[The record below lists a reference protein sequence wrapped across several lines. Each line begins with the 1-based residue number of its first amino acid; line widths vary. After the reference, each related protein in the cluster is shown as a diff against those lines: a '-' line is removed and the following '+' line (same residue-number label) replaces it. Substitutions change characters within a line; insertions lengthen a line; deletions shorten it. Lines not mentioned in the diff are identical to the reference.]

1 MKYSNLNVLEIN
13 EISRIVKEKQ
23 PSLFKQICIFIGQL
37 FYYTF
42 VVHFKYKSLP
52 VNYKGLL
59 FFGVSLNNRRSLEPI
74 IDKVEKD
81 TYLYLNNHV
90 TDVHKR
96 RAWWHSVPYF
106 FTLIKLYKKSDKED
120 KTLILKYFTRLWTTY
135 GLYEIAGEMLD
146 KYKVKVL
153 VLANDHNDIN
163 RCLIFNALEKGIKT
177 VYVQHA
183 SVKKGFPRLDFT
195 YSFLDGKESLEKYV
209 YAGKPNGEIYLSGGV
224 RFDFLYDKIVKRNY
238 DVKKIGVAI
247 NMLDDFEIVKK
258 LCLFLKQ
265 EGYND
270 LILRPHPR
278 YQHLNSDWL
287 IKNNITISNP
297 KDESSYD
304 FIANIDFMI
313 SNESA
318 IHLDASIMY
327 CPTVMYN
334 MSADFVVMRQTASV
348 MDDYNFIKNNLVKLA
363 NTDEELLM
371 FIKNPDDILPTR
383 EVLQY
388 YNASSNT
395 HLEGKLGTTIARFL
409 ELLCQ
414 GKENQFDKELGF
426 VKNSII
432 YHEIDDTFAK

>member
-1 MKYSNLNVLEIN
+1 MKYSELNVLEIN
-13 EISRIVKEKQ
+13 KISYIVKEKQ

-42 VVHFKYKSLP
+42 LIHFKYKALP
-52 VNYKGLL
+52 ANYKGLL

-74 IDKVEKD
+74 INNIEKD
-81 TYLYLNNHV
+81 TYLYLNNHI

-96 RAWWHSVPYF
+96 RAWWHSIPYLS
-106 FTLIKLYKKSDKED
+106 TLIKLYKKSDKED
-120 KTLILKYFTRLWTTY
+120 KALILKYFTRLLTTY

-163 RCLIFNALEKGIKT
+163 RCLIFNALERGIKT

-195 YSFLDGKESLEKYV
+195 YSFLDGKESLEKYF
-209 YAGKPNGEIYLSGGV
+209 YAGIPKGEVYLSGGV

-247 NMLDDFEIVKK
+247 NMLDDFDKVKK
-258 LCLFLKQ
+258 LCLFLKNNN
-265 EGYND
+265 YHD

-278 YQHLNSDWL
+278 YQHLNSEWL
-287 IKNNITISNP
+287 INNNISISNP
-297 KDESSYD
+297 KEESSFD
-304 FIANIDFMI
+304 FISKIDFMI

-327 CPTVMYN
+327 CPTVLYN
-334 MSADFVVMRQTASV
+334 LSDNKVL
-348 MDDYNFIKNNLVKLA
+348 DDYNFVKNALVKLA
-363 NTDEELLM
+363 NTDEELLN
-371 FIKNPDDILPTR
+371 FIKNPKDVMPTK
-383 EVLQY
+383 ETLQY
-388 YNASSNT
+388 YNASSNS
-395 HLEGKLGTTIARFL
+395 HLEGKLGITIAHFL

-414 GKENQFDKELGF
+414 EKENQFDREYGF
-426 VKNSII
+426 INVSDFL
-432 YHEIDDTFAK
+432 HEIKD

>member
-42 VVHFKYKSLP
+42 IVHFKYKSLP

-74 IDKVEKD
+74 INNVEKD
-81 TYLYLNNHV
+81 TYLYLNNHI

-96 RAWWHSVPYF
+96 RAWWHSIPYLS
-106 FTLIKLYKKSDKED
+106 TLIKLYKKSDKED
-120 KTLILKYFTRLWTTY
+120 KALILKYFTRLLTTY

-163 RCLIFNALEKGIKT
+163 RCLIFNALERKIKT
-177 VYVQHA
+177 IYVQHA

-195 YSFLDGKESLEKYV
+195 YSFLDGKESLEKYF
-209 YAGKPNGEIYLSGGV
+209 YAGRPKGEVYLSGGV

-247 NMLDDFEIVKK
+247 NMLDNFDKVKK
-258 LCLFLKQ
+258 LCLFLKNNN
-265 EGYND
+265 YHD

-278 YQHLNSDWL
+278 YQHLNTEWL
-287 IKNNITISNP
+287 IKNNIAISNP
-297 KDESSYD
+297 KEENSFD
-304 FIANIDFMI
+304 FISKIDFMI

-327 CPTVMYN
+327 CPTVLYN
-334 MSADFVVMRQTASV
+334 MSDNKVL
-348 MDDYNFIKNNLVKLA
+348 DDYNFVKNALVKLA
-363 NTDEELLM
+363 NTDEELLN
-371 FIKNPDDILPTR
+371 FIKNPKDVMPTK
-383 EVLQY
+383 ETLQY
-388 YNASSNT
+388 YNASSNS
-395 HLEGKLGTTIARFL
+395 HLEGKLGITIAHFL

-414 GKENQFDKELGF
+414 EKENQFDREYGF
-426 VKNSII
+426 INVSDFL
-432 YHEIDDTFAK
+432 HEIKD

>member
-23 PSLFKQICIFIGQL
+23 PSLFKQICIFIGQF

-42 VVHFKYKSLP
+42 IIHFKYKSLP

-74 IDKVEKD
+74 INNVEKD
-81 TYLYLNNHV
+81 TYLYLNNHI

-96 RAWWHSVPYF
+96 RAWWHSIPYLS
-106 FTLIKLYKKSDKED
+106 TLIKLYKKSNKED
-120 KTLILKYFTRLWTTY
+120 KALILKYFTRLLTTY

-163 RCLIFNALEKGIKT
+163 RCLIFNALERGIKT

-183 SVKKGFPRLDFT
+183 SVKKGFPRLDFA
-195 YSFLDGKESLEKYV
+195 YSFLDGKESLEKYF
-209 YAGKPNGEIYLSGGV
+209 YAGRPKGEVYLSGGV

-247 NMLDDFEIVKK
+247 NMLDDFDKVKK
-258 LCLFLKQ
+258 LCLFLKNNN
-265 EGYND
+265 YKD

-278 YQHLNSDWL
+278 YQHLNTEWL
-287 IKNNITISNP
+287 IKNNIAISNP
-297 KDESSYD
+297 KEETSFD
-304 FIANIDFMI
+304 FISKIDFMI

-327 CPTVMYN
+327 CPTVLFN
-334 MSADFVVMRQTASV
+334 ISNNIIL
-348 MDDYNFIKNNLVKLA
+348 DDYNFVKNNLVKLA
-363 NTDEELLM
+363 NTEDELLK
-371 FIKNPDDILPTR
+371 FIKNPR
-383 EVLQY
+383 EVMPTKETLQY

-395 HLEGKLGTTIARFL
+395 HLEGKLGSTIARFL
-409 ELLCQ
+409 ELVCQ
-414 GKENQFDKELGF
+414 GKEKQFDKESGF
-426 VKNSII
+426 VKNSVLF
-432 YHEIDDTFAK
+432 HEIDDSFAK

>member
-1 MKYSNLNVLEIN
+1 MRYSELNVLEIN

-42 VVHFKYKSLP
+42 IVHFKYKSLP
-52 VNYKGLL
+52 VNYKGLV

-74 IDKVEKD
+74 IDNVEKD
-81 TYLYLNNHV
+81 TFLYLNNHV

-96 RAWWHSVPYF
+96 RAWWHSIPYI
-106 FTLIKLYKKSDKED
+106 FTLIKLYKKSNQED
-120 KTLILKYFTRLWTTY
+120 KSLIIKYFTRLLTTY
-135 GLYEIAGEMLD
+135 GLYKVAGEMLD
-146 KYKVKVL
+146 KYNVKVL

-163 RCLIFNALEKGIKT
+163 RCLIFNALERNIKT

-195 YSFLDGKESLEKYV
+195 YSFLDGLESLHKYL
-209 YAGKPNGEIYLSGGV
+209 YAGKPNGEVYLSGGV
-224 RFDFLYDKIVKRNY
+224 RFDFLYDKIVKRN
-238 DVKKIGVAI
+238 DEVKKIGVAI
-247 NMLDDFEIVKK
+247 NMLDDFEKVKN
-258 LCLFLKQ
+258 LCLFLKN
-265 EGYND
+265 EGYED
-270 LILRPHPR
+270 IILRPHPR
-278 YQHLNSDWL
+278 YQHLDTEWL
-287 IKNNITISNP
+287 IKNNISISNP
-297 KDESSYD
+297 KEESSFD

-327 CPTVMYN
+327 CPTVLYN
-334 MSADFVVMRQTASV
+334 MSDNKVL
-348 MDDYNFIKNNLVKLA
+348 DDYNFIKNNLVKLA

-371 FIKNPDDILPTR
+371 FIKNPKDILPTR

-414 GKENQFDKELGF
+414 GKEKQFDKEQGF
-426 VKNSII
+426 VKNSVIF
-432 YHEIDDTFAK
+432 HEIDDPFAG

>member
-42 VVHFKYKSLP
+42 IVHFKYKSLP

-74 IDKVEKD
+74 INNIEKD
-81 TYLYLNNHV
+81 TYLYLNNHI

-96 RAWWHSVPYF
+96 RAWWHSIPYLS
-106 FTLIKLYKKSDKED
+106 TLIKLYKKSDKED
-120 KTLILKYFTRLWTTY
+120 KALILKYFTRLLTTY

-195 YSFLDGKESLEKYV
+195 YSFLDGKESLEKYF
-209 YAGKPNGEIYLSGGV
+209 YAGRPKGEVYLSGGV

-247 NMLDDFEIVKK
+247 NMLDDFDKVKK
-258 LCLFLKQ
+258 LCLFLKNNN
-265 EGYND
+265 YND

-278 YQHLNSDWL
+278 YQHLNTEWL
-287 IKNNITISNP
+287 IKNNIAISNP
-297 KDESSYD
+297 KEESSFD
-304 FIANIDFMI
+304 FISKIDFMI

-327 CPTVMYN
+327 CPTVLFN
-334 MSADFVVMRQTASV
+334 ISNNIIL
-348 MDDYNFIKNNLVKLA
+348 DDYNFVKNNLVKLA
-363 NTDEELLM
+363 NTEDELLK
-371 FIKNPDDILPTR
+371 FIKNPR
-383 EVLQY
+383 EVMPTKDTLQY

-395 HLEGKLGTTIARFL
+395 HLEGKLGITIARFL
-409 ELLCQ
+409 ELVCQ
-414 GKENQFDKELGF
+414 GKEKQFDKESGF
-426 VKNSII
+426 VKNSVLF
-432 YHEIDDTFAK
+432 HEIDDSFAK

>member
-42 VVHFKYKSLP
+42 IIHFKYKSLP

-74 IDKVEKD
+74 INNVEKD
-81 TYLYLNNHV
+81 TYLYLNNHI

-96 RAWWHSVPYF
+96 RAWWHSIPYLS
-106 FTLIKLYKKSDKED
+106 TLIKIYKKSDKED
-120 KTLILKYFTRLWTTY
+120 KALILKYFTRLLTTY

-163 RCLIFNALEKGIKT
+163 RCLIFNALERGIKT

-195 YSFLDGKESLEKYV
+195 YSFLDGKESLEKYF
-209 YAGKPNGEIYLSGGV
+209 YAGRPKGEVYLSGGV

-247 NMLDDFEIVKK
+247 NMLDDFEKVKK
-258 LCLFLKQ
+258 LCLFLKNNN
-265 EGYND
+265 YND

-278 YQHLNSDWL
+278 YQHLNTEWL
-287 IKNNITISNP
+287 IKNNIAISNP
-297 KDESSYD
+297 KEETSFD
-304 FIANIDFMI
+304 FISKIDFMI

-327 CPTVMYN
+327 CPTVLFN
-334 MSADFVVMRQTASV
+334 ISNNIIL
-348 MDDYNFIKNNLVKLA
+348 DDYNFVKNNLVKLA
-363 NTDEELLM
+363 NTEDELLI
-371 FIKNPDDILPTR
+371 FIKNPR
-383 EVLQY
+383 EVMPTKETLQY

-395 HLEGKLGTTIARFL
+395 HLEGKLGSTIARFL

-414 GKENQFDKELGF
+414 GKEKQFDKESGF
-426 VKNSII
+426 VKNSVLF
-432 YHEIDDTFAK
+432 HEIDGTFAK

>member
-1 MKYSNLNVLEIN
+1 MRYSDLNVLEIN

-42 VVHFKYKSLP
+42 IVHFKYKSLP
-52 VNYKGLL
+52 VNYKGLV

-74 IDKVEKD
+74 INKVEKD
-81 TYLYLNNHV
+81 SYLYLNNHV

-96 RAWWHSVPYF
+96 RAWWHSIPYIF
-106 FTLIKLYKKSDKED
+106 SLIRLYRKSNKED
-120 KTLILKYFTRLWTTY
+120 KSLIIKYFTRLWTTY
-135 GLYEIAGEMLD
+135 GLYKVAGEMLD
-146 KYKVKVL
+146 KYNVKVL

-195 YSFLDGKESLEKYV
+195 YSFLDGQEALDKYL
-209 YAGKPNGEIYLSGGV
+209 YAGKPNGEVYLSGGV
-224 RFDFLYDKIVKRNY
+224 RFDFLYDKIVKRNE

-247 NMLDDFEIVKK
+247 NMLDDFEKVKN
-258 LCLFLKQ
+258 LCLFLKK

-270 LILRPHPR
+270 LTLRPHPR
-278 YQHLNSDWL
+278 YQHLDSEWL
-287 IKNNITISNP
+287 IKNDIAISNP
-297 KDESSYD
+297 KEESSFD

-318 IHLDASIMY
+318 IHLDASIKH
-327 CPTVMYN
+327 CPTVLYN
-334 MSADFVVMRQTASV
+334 MSNNQIL
-348 MDDYNFIKNNLVKLA
+348 DDYNFIKNNLVKLA
-363 NTDEELLM
+363 ENGNILLN
-371 FIKNPDDILPTR
+371 FIKNKNEIFLNK

-388 YNASSNT
+388 YNASSYS
-395 HLEGKLGTTIARFL
+395 HLEGKLGETIAMFL
-409 ELLCQ
+409 NMLYQ
-414 GKENQFDKELGF
+414 NNENQFDTKYGF
-426 VKNSII
+426 FKDSDFIHKIVNKN
-432 YHEIDDTFAK
+432 

>member
-1 MKYSNLNVLEIN
+1 MKYSKLDVLEIN
-13 EISRIVKEKQ
+13 RISQIVKEKQ

-74 IDKVEKD
+74 IDEVEKD

-96 RAWWHSVPYF
+96 RAWWHSIPYLP
-106 FTLIKLYKKSDKED
+106 TLINLYRNSDKEN
-120 KTLILKYFTRLWTTY
+120 KALILKYFTRLWTTY

-146 KYKVKVL
+146 KYNVKVL

-163 RCLIFNALEKGIKT
+163 RCLIFNALERGIKT

-183 SVKKGFPRLDFT
+183 SVKKGFPRLDFA
-195 YSFLDGKESLEKYV
+195 YSFLDGRESLEKYV
-209 YAGKPNGEIYLSGGV
+209 YAGKPAGEVYLSGGV

-247 NMLDDFEIVKK
+247 NMLDDFEKVKK

-278 YQHLNSDWL
+278 YQHLNSEWL
-287 IKNNITISNP
+287 IKNNIAISNP
-297 KDESSYD
+297 KEESSYD

-327 CPTVMYN
+327 CPTVLYN
-334 MSADFVVMRQTASV
+334 MSATSV
-348 MDDYNFIKNNLVKLA
+348 LDDYNFIKNNLVKLA

-371 FIKNPDDILPTR
+371 FIKNPRDILPTR

-414 GKENQFDKELGF
+414 GKEKQFDKEQGF
-426 VKNSII
+426 VKNSVI
-432 YHEIDDTFAK
+432 YHEIDGHFAK

>member
-1 MKYSNLNVLEIN
+1 MRYSELNVLEIN

-42 VVHFKYKSLP
+42 IVHFKYKSLP
-52 VNYKGLL
+52 VNYKGLV

-74 IDKVEKD
+74 IDNVEKD
-81 TYLYLNNHV
+81 TFLYLNNHV

-96 RAWWHSVPYF
+96 RAWWHSIPYIF
-106 FTLIKLYKKSDKED
+106 SLIKLYKKSCKED
-120 KTLILKYFTRLWTTY
+120 KSLIIKYFTRLLTTY
-135 GLYEIAGEMLD
+135 GLYKVAGEMLD
-146 KYKVKVL
+146 KYNVKVL

-163 RCLIFNALEKGIKT
+163 RCLIFNALERNIKT

-195 YSFLDGKESLEKYV
+195 CSFLDGLESLHKYL
-209 YAGKPNGEIYLSGGV
+209 YAGKPNGEVYLSGGV
-224 RFDFLYDKIVKRNY
+224 RFDFLYDKIVKRN
-238 DVKKIGVAI
+238 DEVKKIGVAI
-247 NMLDDFEIVKK
+247 NMLDDFEKVKN
-258 LCLFLKQ
+258 LCLFLKN
-265 EGYND
+265 EGYED
-270 LILRPHPR
+270 IILRPHPR
-278 YQHLNSDWL
+278 YQHLDTEWL
-287 IKNNITISNP
+287 IKNNISISNP
-297 KDESSYD
+297 KEESSFD

-327 CPTVMYN
+327 CPTVLYN
-334 MSADFVVMRQTASV
+334 MSDNKVL
-348 MDDYNFIKNNLVKLA
+348 DDYNFIKNNLVKLA

-371 FIKNPDDILPTR
+371 FIKNPKDILPTR

-414 GKENQFDKELGF
+414 GKEKQFDKEQGF
-426 VKNSII
+426 VKNSVIF
-432 YHEIDDTFAK
+432 HEIDDSFAG

>member
-42 VVHFKYKSLP
+42 IVHFKYKSLP

-74 IDKVEKD
+74 INNVENE

-96 RAWWHSVPYF
+96 RAWWHSIPYLF
-106 FTLIKLYKKSDKED
+106 SLIKLYKKTNKDDKA
-120 KTLILKYFTRLWTTY
+120 LILKYFTRLWTTY
-135 GLYEIAGEMLD
+135 GLYKIAGEMLD
-146 KYKVKVL
+146 KYNVKVL

-183 SVKKGFPRLDFT
+183 SVKRGFPRLDFT
-195 YSFLDGKESLEKYV
+195 YSFLDGKESLEKYL
-209 YAGKPNGEIYLSGGV
+209 YDGKPKGEVYLSGGV
-224 RFDFLYDKIVKRNY
+224 RFDSLYDKIVKRNY
-238 DVKKIGVAI
+238 ETQRIGIAI
-247 NMLDDFEIVKK
+247 NMLDDFEKIKS
-258 LCLFLKQ
+258 LCLFLKNNN
-265 EGYND
+265 YNN

-278 YQHLNSDWL
+278 YQHLNSEWL
-287 IKNNITISNP
+287 IKNNISISNP
-297 KDESSYD
+297 KEESSFD
-304 FIANIDFMI
+304 FISKIDFMI

-327 CPTVMYN
+327 CPTVLYN
-334 MSADFVVMRQTASV
+334 MSDNKVL
-348 MDDYNFIKNNLVKLA
+348 DDYNFVKNNLVKLA
-363 NTDEELLM
+363 NTDEELLK
-371 FIKNPDDILPTR
+371 FIKNPKDVMPTK

-388 YNASSNT
+388 YNASSNS
-395 HLEGKLGTTIARFL
+395 HLEGKLGSTIARFL
-409 ELLCQ
+409 ELVCQ
-414 GKENQFDKELGF
+414 GKENQFDKESGF
-426 VKNSII
+426 VKNSVLF
-432 YHEIDDTFAK
+432 HEIDDSFAK

>member
-1 MKYSNLNVLEIN
+1 MKYSKLDVLEIN
-13 EISRIVKEKQ
+13 RISQIVKEKQ

-52 VNYKGLL
+52 INYKGLL

-96 RAWWHSVPYF
+96 RAWWHSIPYLP
-106 FTLIKLYKKSDKED
+106 TLINLYKNSDKEN
-120 KTLILKYFTRLWTTY
+120 KALILKYFTRLWTTY

-146 KYKVKVL
+146 KYNVKVL

-163 RCLIFNALEKGIKT
+163 RCLIFNALERGIKT

-183 SVKKGFPRLDFT
+183 SVKKGFPRLDFA
-195 YSFLDGKESLEKYV
+195 YSFLDGRESLEKYV
-209 YAGKPNGEIYLSGGV
+209 YAGKPAGEVYLSGGV

-247 NMLDDFEIVKK
+247 NMLDDFEKVKK

-265 EGYND
+265 EGYSD

-278 YQHLNSDWL
+278 YQHLNSEWL
-287 IKNNITISNP
+287 IKNNIAISNP
-297 KDESSYD
+297 KEESSYD

-327 CPTVMYN
+327 CPTVLYN
-334 MSADFVVMRQTASV
+334 MSATSV
-348 MDDYNFIKNNLVKLA
+348 LDDYNFIKNNLVKLA

-371 FIKNPDDILPTR
+371 FIKNPKDILPTR

-414 GKENQFDKELGF
+414 GKEKQFDKEQGF
-426 VKNSII
+426 VKNSVI
-432 YHEIDDTFAK
+432 YHEIDDSYLSS

>member
-1 MKYSNLNVLEIN
+1 MRYSKLNVLEIN

-42 VVHFKYKSLP
+42 IIHFKYKSLP

-96 RAWWHSVPYF
+96 RAWWHSIPYIF
-106 FTLIKLYKKSDKED
+106 SLIKFYKKSNQED
-120 KTLILKYFTRLWTTY
+120 KSLILKYFTRLWTTY
-135 GLYEIAGEMLD
+135 GLYKIAGEMLD
-146 KYKVKVL
+146 KYNVKVL

-163 RCLIFNALEKGIKT
+163 RCLIYNALEKGIKT

-195 YSFLDGKESLEKYV
+195 YSFLDGQESLDKYLH
-209 YAGKPNGEIYLSGGV
+209 AGKPNGEVYLSGGV

-238 DVKKIGVAI
+238 DVKKIGIAI
-247 NMLDDFEIVKK
+247 NMLDDFEKVKS
-258 LCLFLKQ
+258 LCLFLKE

-278 YQHLNSDWL
+278 YQHLDSEWL
-287 IKNNITISNP
+287 IKNDIAISNP
-297 KDESSYD
+297 KEESSFD

-318 IHLDASIMY
+318 IHLDASIMH
-327 CPTVMYN
+327 CPTVLYN
-334 MSADFVVMRQTASV
+334 MSDNKVL
-348 MDDYNFIKNNLVKLA
+348 DDYNFIKNNLVKLA

-371 FIKNPDDILPTR
+371 FIKNPKDILPTR
-383 EVLQY
+383 EVLQN

-414 GKENQFDKELGF
+414 GKEKQFDKEQGF
-426 VKNSII
+426 VKESVIF
-432 YHEIDDTFAK
+432 HEIDDSFAG

>member
-42 VVHFKYKSLP
+42 IVHFKYKSLP

-74 IDKVEKD
+74 INNIEKD
-81 TYLYLNNHV
+81 TYLYLNNHI

-120 KTLILKYFTRLWTTY
+120 KALILKYFTRLLTTY

-163 RCLIFNALEKGIKT
+163 RCLIFNALEKKIKT

-195 YSFLDGKESLEKYV
+195 YSFLDGKESLEKYF
-209 YAGKPNGEIYLSGGV
+209 YAGRPKGEVYLSGGV

-238 DVKKIGVAI
+238 DVKKVGVAI
-247 NMLDDFEIVKK
+247 NMLDDFDKVKK
-258 LCLFLKQ
+258 LCLFLKNNN
-265 EGYND
+265 YND

-278 YQHLNSDWL
+278 YQHLNTEWL
-287 IKNNITISNP
+287 IKNNIAISNP
-297 KDESSYD
+297 KEESSFD
-304 FIANIDFMI
+304 FISKIDFMI

-327 CPTVMYN
+327 CPTVLFN
-334 MSADFVVMRQTASV
+334 ISNNIIL
-348 MDDYNFIKNNLVKLA
+348 DDYNFVKNNLVKLA
-363 NTDEELLM
+363 NTEDELLK
-371 FIKNPDDILPTR
+371 FIKNPR
-383 EVLQY
+383 EVMPTKETLQY

-395 HLEGKLGTTIARFL
+395 HLEGKLGSTIARFL
-409 ELLCQ
+409 ELVCQ
-414 GKENQFDKELGF
+414 GREKQFDKESGF
-426 VKNSII
+426 VKNSVLF
-432 YHEIDDTFAK
+432 HEIDDSFA

>member
-1 MKYSNLNVLEIN
+1 MRYSNLNVLEIN

-42 VVHFKYKSLP
+42 IIHFKYKSLP
-52 VNYKGLL
+52 ANYKGLV

-74 IDKVEKD
+74 INEVEKD

-96 RAWWHSVPYF
+96 RAWWYSIPYV
-106 FTLIKLYKKSDKED
+106 FTLINLYKKSNQED
-120 KTLILKYFTRLWTTY
+120 KSLIIKYFTRLWTTY
-135 GLYEIAGEMLD
+135 GLYKVAGEMLD
-146 KYKVKVL
+146 KYNVKVL
-153 VLANDHNDIN
+153 VMANDHNDIN
-163 RCLIFNALEKGIKT
+163 RCLLFNALEKGIKT

-195 YSFLDGKESLEKYV
+195 YSFLDGQESLDKYL
-209 YAGKPNGEIYLSGGV
+209 YAGKPNGEVYLSGGV

-238 DVKKIGVAI
+238 EVKKIGIAI
-247 NMLDDFEIVKK
+247 NMLDDFEKVKN
-258 LCLFLKQ
+258 LCLFLKN

-278 YQHLNSDWL
+278 YQHLDSEWL
-287 IKNNITISNP
+287 TKNNIAISNP
-297 KDESSYD
+297 KEESSFD

-327 CPTVMYN
+327 CPTVLYN
-334 MSADFVVMRQTASV
+334 MSDNKVL
-348 MDDYNFIKNNLVKLA
+348 DDYNFVKNNLVKLA
-363 NTDEELLM
+363 NNDEELLT
-371 FIKNPDDILPTR
+371 FIKNPNGILPTKD
-383 EVLQY
+383 VLQF
-388 YNASSNT
+388 YNASSNS
-395 HLEGKLGTTIARFL
+395 HLEGQLGTVIAIFL
-409 ELLCQ
+409 GMLCD
-414 GKENQFDKELGF
+414 GEASHFDLEKGF
-426 VKNSII
+426 FKKSDFLHI
-432 YHEIDDTFAK
+432 IDDSFAG

>member
-1 MKYSNLNVLEIN
+1 MKYSELNVLEIN

-42 VVHFKYKSLP
+42 IVHFKYKSLP
-52 VNYKGLL
+52 VNYKGLV

-74 IDKVEKD
+74 IDNVEKD
-81 TYLYLNNHV
+81 TFLYLNNHV

-96 RAWWHSVPYF
+96 RAWWHSIPYI
-106 FTLIKLYKKSDKED
+106 FTLIKFYKKSNQED
-120 KTLILKYFTRLWTTY
+120 KSLILKYFTRFLTTY
-135 GLYEIAGEMLD
+135 GLYKVAGEMLD
-146 KYKVKVL
+146 KYNVKVL

-163 RCLIFNALEKGIKT
+163 RCLIFNALERNIKT

-195 YSFLDGKESLEKYV
+195 YSFLDGLESLHKYL
-209 YAGKPNGEIYLSGGV
+209 YAGKPNGEVYLSGGV
-224 RFDFLYDKIVKRNY
+224 RFDFLYDKIVKRN
-238 DVKKIGVAI
+238 DEVKKIGVAI
-247 NMLDDFEIVKK
+247 NMLDDFEKVKN
-258 LCLFLKQ
+258 LCLFLKN
-265 EGYND
+265 EGYED
-270 LILRPHPR
+270 IILRPHPR
-278 YQHLNSDWL
+278 YQHLDTEWL
-287 IKNNITISNP
+287 IKNNISISNP
-297 KDESSYD
+297 KEESSFD

-327 CPTVMYN
+327 CPTVLYN
-334 MSADFVVMRQTASV
+334 MSDNKVL
-348 MDDYNFIKNNLVKLA
+348 DDYNFIKNNLVKLA

-371 FIKNPDDILPTR
+371 FIKNPNDILPTR

-414 GKENQFDKELGF
+414 GKEKQFDKEQGF
-426 VKNSII
+426 VKNSVIF
-432 YHEIDDTFAK
+432 HEIDDSFAG

>member
-42 VVHFKYKSLP
+42 IVHFKYKSLP

-74 IDKVEKD
+74 INNIEKD
-81 TYLYLNNHV
+81 TYLYLNNHI

-96 RAWWHSVPYF
+96 LALWHSIPYLS
-106 FTLIKLYKKSDKED
+106 TLIKLYKKSDKED
-120 KTLILKYFTRLWTTY
+120 KALILKYFTRLLTTY

-163 RCLIFNALEKGIKT
+163 RCLIFNALERGIKT

-195 YSFLDGKESLEKYV
+195 YSFLDGKESLEKYF
-209 YAGKPNGEIYLSGGV
+209 YAGLPKGEVYLSGGV

-247 NMLDDFEIVKK
+247 NMLDDFYKVKK
-258 LCLFLKQ
+258 LCLFLKNNN
-265 EGYND
+265 YHD

-278 YQHLNSDWL
+278 YQHLNTEWL
-287 IKNNITISNP
+287 IKNNIAISNP
-297 KDESSYD
+297 KEESSFD
-304 FIANIDFMI
+304 FISKIDFMI

-327 CPTVMYN
+327 CPTVLFN
-334 MSADFVVMRQTASV
+334 MSDNKVL
-348 MDDYNFIKNNLVKLA
+348 DDYNFVKNALVKLA
-363 NTDEELLM
+363 NTDEELLN
-371 FIKNPDDILPTR
+371 FIKNPKDVMPTK
-383 EVLQY
+383 ETLQY
-388 YNASSNT
+388 YNASSNS
-395 HLEGKLGTTIARFL
+395 HLEGKLGITIAHFL

-414 GKENQFDKELGF
+414 EKENQFDREYGF
-426 VKNSII
+426 INVSDFL
-432 YHEIDDTFAK
+432 HEIKD

>member
-1 MKYSNLNVLEIN
+1 MKYSKLDVLEIN
-13 EISRIVKEKQ
+13 RISQIVKEKQ

-52 VNYKGLL
+52 INYKGLL

-96 RAWWHSVPYF
+96 RAWWHSIPYLP
-106 FTLIKLYKKSDKED
+106 TLINLYKNSDKEN
-120 KTLILKYFTRLWTTY
+120 KALILKYFTRLWTTY

-146 KYKVKVL
+146 KYNVKVL

-163 RCLIFNALEKGIKT
+163 RCLIFNALERGIKT

-183 SVKKGFPRLDFT
+183 SVKKGFPRLDFA
-195 YSFLDGKESLEKYV
+195 YSFLDGRESLEKYV
-209 YAGKPNGEIYLSGGV
+209 YAGKPAGEVYLSGGV

-247 NMLDDFEIVKK
+247 NMLDDFEKVKK

-278 YQHLNSDWL
+278 YQHLNSEWL
-287 IKNNITISNP
+287 IKNNIAISNP
-297 KDESSYD
+297 KEESSYD

-318 IHLDASIMY
+318 VTTFSA
-327 CPTVMYN
+327 PTIN
-334 MSADFVVMRQTASV
+334 W
-348 MDDYNFIKNNLVKLA
+348 L
-363 NTDEELLM
+363 
-371 FIKNPDDILPTR
+371 
-383 EVLQY
+383 
-388 YNASSNT
+388 
-395 HLEGKLGTTIARFL
+395 
-409 ELLCQ
+409 
-414 GKENQFDKELGF
+414 
-426 VKNSII
+426 
-432 YHEIDDTFAK
+432 

>member
-42 VVHFKYKSLP
+42 LIHFKYKALP
-52 VNYKGLL
+52 TNYKGLL

-74 IDKVEKD
+74 INNVEND

-96 RAWWHSVPYF
+96 RAWWHSIPYLF
-106 FTLIKLYKKSDKED
+106 SLIKLYKKSNKED
-120 KTLILKYFTRLWTTY
+120 KALILKYFTRLWTTY
-135 GLYEIAGEMLD
+135 GLYKIAGEMLD
-146 KYKVKVL
+146 KYNVKVL

-183 SVKKGFPRLDFT
+183 SVKRGFPRLDFT
-195 YSFLDGKESLEKYV
+195 YSFLDGKESLEKYL
-209 YAGKPNGEIYLSGGV
+209 YDGKPKGEVYLSGGV
-224 RFDFLYDKIVKRNY
+224 RFDSLYDKIVKRNY
-238 DVKKIGVAI
+238 ETKRIGIAI
-247 NMLDDFEIVKK
+247 NMLDDFEKIKS
-258 LCLFLKQ
+258 LCLFLKNNN
-265 EGYND
+265 YND

-278 YQHLNSDWL
+278 YQHLNSEWL
-287 IKNNITISNP
+287 INNNISISNP
-297 KDESSYD
+297 KEESSFD
-304 FIANIDFMI
+304 FISKIDFMI

-327 CPTVMYN
+327 CPTVLYN
-334 MSADFVVMRQTASV
+334 MSDNKVL
-348 MDDYNFIKNNLVKLA
+348 DDYNFVKNNLVKLA
-363 NTDEELLM
+363 NTDEELLN
-371 FIKNPDDILPTR
+371 FIKNPKDVMPTK

-388 YNASSNT
+388 YNASSNS
-395 HLEGKLGTTIARFL
+395 HLEGKLGITIARFL
-409 ELLCQ
+409 ELVCQ
-414 GKENQFDKELGF
+414 GKEKQFDREYGF
-426 VKNSII
+426 VNVSDFL
-432 YHEIDDTFAK
+432 HEIDDSFAK